1 MGASACSVSKNERP
15 VDADDAP
22 GCCSSS
28 KDPDTSVVPGSN
40 DGGGCCSCSYANAD
54 LHTTEEKLAADDL
67 LPAPWTEHAD
77 DESSKRKPKW
87 LKTKFGSRTR
97 TLAADKL
104 TDTKGCTSLKNDEL
118 MPFQIVVDT
127 MWPFATRS
135 IENLLKTKLEQQ
147 IAGQVYELTSL
158 AGFKFSECD
167 LGKKKPAIKHITTR
181 GKGDTVQFV
190 LDLVWDA
197 ADAHIAVQVGAL
209 HAGLKGVLIKCS
221 VLVGLMPLLEVLPIV
236 GGVSVTFPDPPD
248 LKWRW
253 TGIGVAFPQNLV
265 KKAIEDA
272 LVDLMV
278 LPYMIFTEIPP
289 EDKEDR
295 PKMDEYSSPAPLG
308 VLRVEL
314 VEASD
319 LHPADMNGLSD
330 PYVVI
335 KIGRGSYRSPVK
347 YKSLNPKWGEFCGA
361 DFMIFNMEQKV
372 KISVYDS
379 DSYSKDDHLGSV
391 YIPAGVGIPAEE
403 DVRRCPTVAE
413 MMEFHNNAW
422 WPLDISDSSYKHKY
436 KSQLRV
442 NCKFMRV
449 APQADKMAQVEVES
463 VPVSC
468 PKRCGLTDK
477 GGYRSVCALCNTGAT
492 PYCLGGGCGGPK
504 FKTCRSCKFA
514 VCEDCIISQRPACG
528 LLQIT
533 LLGATIPLDHAEAG
547 GHIVTLK
554 FEGVKLSSPPATAE
568 WGDESWQITKADAAR
583 KLNKE
588 GGLSPSMIA
597 RCLDS
602 DEKEIEWMC
611 KEDDKTQTQNKQVAP
626 QRGGARRSGANGA
639 VWGHNYYFLVKNS
652 NLDEAKLTITY
663 EEVNKK
669 TTLTNEMVLSR
680 DLLKDAGGDVHGGSQ
695 HKTVGFSQ
703 EVDWALQ
710 SGKGESHD
718 VKLQLNVQLSA
729 LGSNLLQDTR
739 DVLESAPSAKNIS
752 TTTRASTAAGLGLY

>member
-1 MGASACSVSKNERP
+1 
-15 VDADDAP
+15 
-22 GCCSSS
+22 
-28 KDPDTSVVPGSN
+28 VVPGSD
-40 DGGGCCSCSYANAD
+40 DGGGCCGCSYSNAD
-54 LHTTEEKLAADDL
+54 LPATEEKLAADDL
-67 LPAPWTEHAD
+67 LPAPWSEKHTD
-77 DESSKRKPKW
+77 DENPNRKPKS
-87 LKTKFGSRTR
+87 LKTKYGSRSR

-104 TDTKGCTSLKNDEL
+104 TGTQGCTSLKHDEL

-135 IENLLKTKLEQQ
+135 IENLLKTKLEQE
-147 IAGQVYELTSL
+147 INGQVSELTSL
-158 AGFKFSECD
+158 AGFKFTVCEF
-167 LGKKKPAIKHITTR
+167 GKTKPVIQHISTR

-197 ADAHIAVQVGAL
+197 ADSHIAVQVGAL

-253 TGIGVAFPQNLV
+253 TGIGVAFPDRLV
-265 KKAIEDA
+265 KQAIEDA

-278 LPYMIFTEIPP
+278 LPYMIFTDITPP
-289 EDKEDR
+289 EDR
-295 PKMDEYSSPAPLG
+295 PKHMDQYSSPAPLG

-335 KIGRGSYRSPVK
+335 KIGRGSYKSPVK
-347 YKSLNPKWGEFCGA
+347 YKSLNPQWGEFCGA

-379 DSYSKDDHLGSV
+379 DSYSADDHLGSV
-391 YIPAGVGIPAEE
+391 YIPAGVGISAED

-413 MMEFHNNAW
+413 MMEYHNNAW
-422 WPLDISDSSYKHKY
+422 WPLDITDSKHKHKY

-442 NCKFMRV
+442 YCKFMRV
-449 APQADKMAQVEVES
+449 SDKMAQIES
-463 VPVSC
+463 VPVTC

-477 GGYRSVCALCNTGAT
+477 GGYRSECALCNTGAT
-492 PYCLGGGCGGPK
+492 AYCLGGCGGGPK
-504 FKTCRSCKFA
+504 FKTCRSCRFA
-514 VCEDCIISQRPACG
+514 VCEDCFTTQRPACG

-533 LLGATIPLDHAEAG
+533 LLGAEIPLDHAEAG

-554 FEGVKLSSPPATAE
+554 FEGVKLVSPPALPE

-583 KLNKE
+583 RLHKE
-588 GGLSPSMIA
+588 GGLTPRTIA

-602 DEKEIEWMC
+602 DENEIEWMC
-611 KEDDKTQTQNKQVAP
+611 NKDDRASTPTQNKQVAP
-626 QRGGARRSGANGA
+626 QRGGARRSSVKKA

-680 DLLKDAGGDVHGGSQ
+680 DLVKDAGGEASGRSGH
-695 HKTVGFSQ
+695 TALGFSQ
-703 EVDWALQ
+703 EVDWTLQ
-710 SGKGESHD
+710 SGKGKSHD

-729 LGSNLLQDTR
+729 LTSNLLHGTR
-739 DVLESAPSAKNIS
+739 DNVTVPKARRTSQSL
-752 TTTRASTAAGLGLY
+752 RCSTAAGLGLF